1 MSKVDQQRCGSIQE
15 QEKLVHNVEKAT
27 QEPVLQKLQLEA
39 YKQPHKVKSNL
50 KKQKQEHKMLEA

>member
-1 MSKVDQQRCGSIQE
+1 M
-15 QEKLVHNVEKAT
+15 HNVEKAT
-27 QEPVLQKLQLEA
+27 QEPILQKLQLEA

>member
-1 MSKVDQQRCGSIQE
+1 MEQE

-27 QEPVLQKLQLEA
+27 QEPILQKLQLEA